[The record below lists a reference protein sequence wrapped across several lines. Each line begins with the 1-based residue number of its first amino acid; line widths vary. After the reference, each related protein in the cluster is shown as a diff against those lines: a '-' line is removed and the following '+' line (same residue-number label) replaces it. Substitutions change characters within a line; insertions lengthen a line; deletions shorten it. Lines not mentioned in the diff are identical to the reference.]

1 VDGAGTLTRRLPAA
15 LLLALGLA
23 FALTVL
29 TADGG
34 AAVSGRLGGDLP
46 EFVGAGAL
54 VDAGVDATTLYDPAT
69 QVAAQRSYLPP
80 GEGGGIL
87 FGYPAFVAAPY
98 ALPVALGLPYPAI
111 YALVTAAMVGLVVA
125 AVAVVRRLVP
135 PVGGH
140 PFPAGMAYAVTFV
153 PLFVGLTG
161 GQTTAV
167 AGLLLVLFWWCWTHD
182 EDVGAGLA
190 AALLLYKP
198 QYGAV
203 AFLALALRWRP
214 RALVA
219 GVAGAAGLWVA
230 GALTAGADWVGPW
243 LGLVRDFT
251 ALDGGAN
258 ADNEVSLPG
267 IATALFGTGTT
278 LAAVVGAT
286 AALAVAGA
294 TVLALRR
301 RPPLGVGVAL
311 VVTATLLCS
320 PHTLFYDLGLALPAM
335 AALLPGLEPRSRR
348 RLVVTVWLLGT
359 THVLAGTLGAD
370 PSIAVLL
377 VVWAVAARPTRA
389 VTALPSGHGDDLHPH
404 HRGRAAG
411 TVRVA

>member
-1 VDGAGTLTRRLPAA
+1 MDGALTRRLPAA

-29 TADGG
+29 TAEGG
-34 AAVSGRLGGDLP
+34 SAVSGRLGGDLP

-54 VDAGVDATTLYDPAT
+54 VDADVDAATLYDPAA
-69 QVAAQRSYLPP
+69 QVAAQAPYLPP

-98 ALPVALGLPYPAI
+98 ALPVALGLPYPTV
-111 YALVTAAMVGLVVA
+111 YALVTAVMVGLLVA
-125 AVAVVRRLVP
+125 AVTVVRRLVP
-135 PVGGH
+135 LVGRL
-140 PFPAGMAYAVTFV
+140 PFTAVVAYAVTFI

-167 AGLLLVLFWWCWTHD
+167 AGLLLVLLWWCWAHD

-203 AFLALALRWRP
+203 AFLALALRGRP

-219 GVAGAAGLWVA
+219 GTVGAAALWVA
-230 GALTAGADWVGPW
+230 GALTTGADWVGPW
-243 LGLVRDFT
+243 LRLVRDFT

-267 IATALFGTGTT
+267 VAHALLGTGTT
-278 LAAVVGAT
+278 AATVVGAA
-286 AALAVAGA
+286 AALAVGTA

-301 RPPLGVGVAL
+301 RPPLGPGLAL

-320 PHTLFYDLGLALPAM
+320 PHTLFYDLGLVLPAV
-335 AALLPGLEPRSRR
+335 AALLPGLDRPAGR
-348 RLVVTVWLLGT
+348 RLLVAVWLLGA

-370 PSIAVLL
+370 PSIGVLL
-377 VVWAVAARPTRA
+377 VVWGVAAHQARRGP
-389 VTALPSGHGDDLHPH
+389 ALASGHGDDLHPH
-404 HRGRAAG
+404 HRGRATG